1 MQHFNKRFVASFLL
15 LSFLFAFV
23 VPFGGVFLA
32 VDHAGDIA
40 WDLSN
45 QALID
50 GTIALDDIRANS
62 RIIYDGSD
70 PNGFI
75 TIPDALR
82 DTYADQQ
89 SAMLDKAIRS
99 ANNVST
105 TRSYFT
111 AKAAD
116 NDSNVLA
123 GYGGGF
129 SSGEGFGGAWSGSGR
144 GTKKAQ
150 FQNVNSGTTI
160 SDSILNSDL
169 STHSDNRI
177 YYNISNDT
185 YIVNNI
191 TNNTTN
197 NYYYQYNSTYITYV
211 VETPE
216 EIFVNRYF
224 YELPDGRSSWNL
236 NYSDIWGTV
245 FAYDVK
251 NYTQVKE
258 DDGKTLGLWHFDG
271 DVKDSSYWNNSYY
284 YSYGASSN
292 YAASPVDWGGALSW
306 SDGGRH
312 VLHLKLPS
320 TPSSFTVEGRAYL
333 SLPGDVL
340 DIPSGAQIY
349 TTWGSFTDGSFLAT
363 NYFSLLDSN
372 SFSPSAGVNALTG
385 YTYPMH
391 WRWFSGSG
399 WLSSFRAFNIPSFIR
414 RYSSSGSG
422 SSTGMVYWGEANTT
436 ASGATP
442 VSNANTLVHY
452 SAGASAGH
460 SELWQNYSTAGMQG
474 MTTVLDKTSGTGSDY
489 PHDQWVNFA
498 LCVTPTT
505 RRVYVN
511 GMLISN
517 DTGLYSSSGDEVI
530 LQSQGNTLKFDEL
543 RILNYAAYS
552 GSSYV
557 PSTQPWDTNVVY
569 VLPSTGV
576 SQDFAVASN
585 IAAKDLRVGGVRP
598 TLPANGAVYV
608 HLDSGNKID
617 SVQQYQSDGWYDVT
631 AAIYDGKAWV
641 TADRFNMTPYIAS
654 DPVVPVATP
663 TPAPTATPAPSSTP
677 DPSASPAPSASPT
690 PAPTDNGGGDSGDSV
705 WDKVADAILGFLDMV
720 GNIVGA
726 LIAGL
731 LDIITKA
738 GEAFTTLTSFGSNFT
753 AFLSAYFAFMPPEI
767 WAVVGAG
774 LTFII
779 AAAILKIL
787 FK

>member
-1 MQHFNKRFVASFLL
+1 MQHFNKRFAASFLL

-23 VPFGGVFLA
+23 APFGGVVFA
-32 VDHAGDIA
+32 VDHSGDIA

-50 GTIALDDIRANS
+50 GTIALDDIRSNS
-62 RIIYDGSD
+62 RIIYDGSN
-70 PNGFI
+70 PSGYPFI

-82 DTYADQQ
+82 DTYADQS

-105 TRSYFT
+105 HRSYYT
-111 AKAAD
+111 IHAD
-116 NDSNVLA
+116 DDPNLLA

-129 SSGEGFGGAWSGSGR
+129 KSGEGYGGAFSGSGR

-150 FQNVNSGTTI
+150 VANVNSGTTI
-160 SDSILNSDL
+160 SGSILNSDL

-197 NYYYQYNSTYITYV
+197 NYYYQYNSTYVTYV
-211 VETPE
+211 IETPE

-236 NYSDIWGTV
+236 NYSDVWGTV

-284 YSYGASSN
+284 YSYGASSV
-292 YAASPVDWGGALSW
+292 YAESPVDWGGALSW

-320 TPSSFTVEGRAYL
+320 TPSSFTVEGRMYL
-333 SLPGDVL
+333 TTPANVL
-340 DIPSGAQIY
+340 DIVEGQNPVVTWSQSHLQ
-349 TTWGSFTDGSFLAT
+349 TTWDERYFNLLDANWFSLRLSTDYITQFPTPQHWRYYSGQGYVSALDAFGLRVFRRTYQSFNTADGKTGFGYWGDATSVSRGSTPSSTSNAVLRNSWGASIGDASSFLTAST
-363 NYFSLLDSN
+363 IW
-372 SFSPSAGVNALTG
+372 GWTG
-385 YTYPMH
+385 YPYVT
-391 WRWFSGSG
+391 
-399 WLSSFRAFNIPSFIR
+399 
-414 RYSSSGSG
+414 
-422 SSTGMVYWGEANTT
+422 
-436 ASGATP
+436 
-442 VSNANTLVHY
+442 
-452 SAGASAGH
+452 
-460 SELWQNYSTAGMQG
+460 
-474 MTTVLDKTSGTGSDY
+474 
-489 PHDQWVNFA
+489 DQWVTFA
-498 LCVTPTT
+498 IVCSGGSHISA
-505 RRVYVN
+505 YVN
-511 GMLISN
+511 GQLV
-517 DTGLYSSSGDEVI
+517 SSLSDSFVPNSDEVV
-530 LQSQGNTLKFDEL
+530 LQSQGNILKFDEL
-543 RILNYAAYS
+543 RVLNYAAYT

-569 VLPSTGV
+569 VLPSSGV

-585 IAAKDLRVGGVRP
+585 IAAKKLRVGGARP

-608 HLDSGNKID
+608 HLDSGNKVD
-617 SVQQYQSDGWYDVT
+617 SVQQYQVDGWYDVT

-663 TPAPTATPAPSSTP
+663 TPAPTATPAPSATP
-677 DPSASPAPSASPT
+677 DPSASPAPSPT

-705 WDKVADAILGFLDMV
+705 WDKVADAILGFLDIV

-779 AAAILKIL
+779 AVAILKIL